1 MTIEFSWGAGRMS
14 VDAEQLILA
23 MPMTNFKKWVKLFVR
38 YGKPEDHQVF
48 LQLLEDQIYSTEVQI
63 MELEAEVSEFQAKA
77 ERRIP
82 TTLSVTYCRERM
94 RLKQKHL
101 NGTKVRLKRCQ
112 SMRDHLKGCLS

>member
-1 MTIEFSWGAGRMS
+1 MTINFSWGTGKMS
-14 VDAEQLILA
+14 VNTEALILT
-23 MPMTNFKKWVKLFVR
+23 MSMTNFKKWVKLFAR

-48 LQLLEDQIYSTEVQI
+48 LRLLEDQIQTDEQTIKDLEV
-63 MELEAEVSEFQAKA
+63 EVSEFQAKA